1 MHIARGIRRRPGATG
16 IICSQSGQLMTTLA
30 RRIFEG
36 DRQAVEEAEAR
47 IREAATAEGTHEIR
61 KALVHHYTKGAGA
74 RRGKDSG
81 TAHLE
86 RDYEAA
92 LVHMRIL
99 YSEASQDPVY
109 IFKLA
114 YLLIDT
120 GRHDEAMALLEPLR
134 AADAPDVNVLA
145 AMARVLYMQGAF
157 GAAIGMLEETLA
169 LGLKTFG
176 PAPGREQGRF
186 LGSVLA
192 RLSRAHINEGDY
204 ARAAQ
209 VVEAFPQAVE
219 APFLDR
225 TLRRARTLSS
235 DGLPSQRPEARPV
248 DLDQL
253 TVACVKHG
261 TKYGPDYVNR
271 LYAMVRRHLPG
282 NWRFVCFTEDP
293 EGLRPEVDV
302 IDISGIRIRG
312 WWTKLVLFDPR
323 SQIVDQTVFYLDLD
337 TVVVGDLSFIE
348 GLKVGFHILEH
359 PDAPSFNSSV
369 MLFDRAFAAPVYK
382 RIKKS
387 DLDRLPGDQDWIEEC
402 MPGID
407 TFPHGLAQLYREF
420 HPDLDSASLAQTD
433 ARIVTFPTVPKP
445 HQIGRGWVEDHW
457 R

>member
-1 MHIARGIRRRPGATG
+1 
-16 IICSQSGQLMTTLA
+16 
-30 RRIFEG
+30 
-36 DRQAVEEAEAR
+36 
-47 IREAATAEGTHEIR
+47 
-61 KALVHHYTKGAGA
+61 
-74 RRGKDSG
+74 
-81 TAHLE
+81 
-86 RDYEAA
+86 
-92 LVHMRIL
+92 
-99 YSEASQDPVY
+99 
-109 IFKLA
+109 
-114 YLLIDT
+114 
-120 GRHDEAMALLEPLR
+120 
-134 AADAPDVNVLA
+134 
-145 AMARVLYMQGAF
+145 MQGAF

-176 PAPGREQGRF
+176 HAPGKEQGRF

-192 RLSRAHINEGDY
+192 RLSRACINAGDY

-225 TLRRARTLSS
+225 TFRRARTLSS
-235 DGLPSQRPEARPV
+235 EGLPSQRPEARPA
-248 DLDQL
+248 DLGQL

-293 EGLRPEVDV
+293 AGLRSEVDV

-337 TVVVGDLSFIE
+337 TVVVGDLGFIE

-369 MLFDRAFAAPVYK
+369 MLFDRTFAAPVFE
-382 RIKKS
+382 RFTKS
-387 DLDRLPGDQDWIEEC
+387 DLDRLTGDQDWLEEC

-407 TFPHGLAQLYREF
+407 TFQREPVRIYKSF
-420 HPDLDSASLAQTD
+420 EPDLDSAGLAQTG
-433 ARIVTFPTVPKP
+433 AKIVTFPTAPNCFP
-445 HQIGRGWVEDHW
+445 RNGQSNG
-457 R
+457 